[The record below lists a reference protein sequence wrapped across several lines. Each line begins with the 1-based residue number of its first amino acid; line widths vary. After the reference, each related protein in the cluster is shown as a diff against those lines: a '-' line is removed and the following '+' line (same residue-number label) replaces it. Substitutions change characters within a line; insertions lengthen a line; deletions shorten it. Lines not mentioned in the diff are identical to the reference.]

1 MKSAPESKYRRQAYE
16 IEEYEHLFPHGHI
29 PESLRGIVDP
39 LEFNYLLVKL
49 KKDFNEANRS
59 KFLDYMQLNFPEY
72 VSRRDELGG
81 IISEND
87 YYM

>member
-1 MKSAPESKYRRQAYE
+1 MSKYRAEAYD

-29 PESLRGIVDP
+29 PESLKGIVDP
-39 LEFNYLLVKL
+39 LEVNYLLVKL

-59 KFLDYMQLNFPEY
+59 KFLTYMQLNFPEY

-81 IISEND
+81 IISESD
-87 YYM
+87 YYV